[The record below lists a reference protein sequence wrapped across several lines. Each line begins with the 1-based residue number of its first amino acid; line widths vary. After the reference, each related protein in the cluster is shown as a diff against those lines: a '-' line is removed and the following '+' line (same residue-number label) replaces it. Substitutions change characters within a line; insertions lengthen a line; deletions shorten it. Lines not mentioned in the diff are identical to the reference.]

1 MTIKFSSRYRGVIFA
16 FIMSLSTALIV
27 SGVITFLNTPSVSL
41 FLEKWPTSFLLGW
54 PIVFL
59 SIIFIAPQANKF
71 VNLIV
76 K

>member
-1 MTIKFSSRYRGVIFA
+1 MVIKLTSRYRNVIFA
-16 FIMSLSTALIV
+16 FMMSFSTALIV
-27 SGVITFLNTPSVSL
+27 SGVITFLNTATISL

-59 SIIFIAPQANKF
+59 SILFIAPQ
-71 VNLIV
+71 VNRLVNFIV

>member
-1 MTIKFSSRYRGVIFA
+1 MTIKFSSRYRGIIFA
-16 FIMSLSTALIV
+16 FIMSLSTAVIV
-27 SGVITFLNTPSVSL
+27 SGVITFLNTSSVSL
-41 FLEKWPTSFLLGW
+41 FLKKWPTSFLLGW

-59 SIIFIAPQANKF
+59 SIIFIAPQVNKF